1 MLENNFNRKITSHL
15 TSTTEAFSSTLNA
28 FNICRNLEANPEPLG
43 ITPQVYISQAAC
55 NLTYSFT
62 DPNLSESEIVEFEND
77 DSLPIYCTVT
87 LDN

>member
-1 MLENNFNRKITSHL
+1 MLENNFNRNITSHL

-28 FNICRNLEANPEPLG
+28 FNIYRNLQANPEPLG
-43 ITPQVYISQAAC
+43 ISPQVYISQVAC

-77 DSLPIYCTVT
+77 DGLPGNWTVT
-87 LDN
+87 